1 MASVC
6 STEQGGDALAE
17 ILETISLD
25 SSPRTLFEPTA
36 SNFYSESKS
45 SNYAS
50 FKKAHSGS
58 AAQLEARPNV
68 YAAKLATN
76 PMEQQNF
83 FDIFTNFHDASI
95 KITVDGNVQGSGTL
109 FRSDTSLVIVTTAH
123 IFEYLNEKSSIEI
136 VLETGYNSQG
146 QNVVQCR
153 LITVPLKLSAI
164 RITRNCAKDV
174 AVLHVVDEE
183 TKNEVFKVVESFPK
197 ASFLDE
203 GDDVLFMMI
212 HYANGDHKQVT
223 IGHRQNNYSYGTL
236 IEQLHMDGGPG
247 ASGAPIYSLSGN
259 VVAIQKAH
267 VHNHQEIRSLIL
279 IEDVIDTEMYE
290 CGQSYVKEALVE
302 ADSNIYQYNPNMWVD
317 GDQINPFE
325 INEGAQSQRCLL
337 EKIKAENN
345 GETLEAEH
353 LNRKGLPK
361 ISSPSTFD
369 HIETNYPG
377 QLAETVYKCLGRG
390 GKHGQTKEWS
400 LKGTVES
407 DHFPPIDAY
416 VRALNRPTCKKE
428 VKAKINANRH
438 RDNLPAITIPCDF
451 HRDFDTTGS
460 GKSNNDFREEQAES
474 IGQGNFV
481 DAIGKNLES
490 YCNRGLFTRPTY
502 PNFSDDCFRSL
513 LRKYCVGFENALQ
526 EHVNLKFINPKEKKQ
541 LLATLRTVINQNL
554 TN

>member
-25 SSPRTLFEPTA
+25 SSPTTLFEPTA
-36 SNFYSESKS
+36 SNFYGESKS

-50 FKKAHSGS
+50 LEEAYSGS

-68 YAAKLATN
+68 YAAKLAT
-76 PMEQQNF
+76 EQQNF
-83 FDIFTNFHDASI
+83 GNFFNMFTDFHDASI

-123 IFEYLNEKSSIEI
+123 IFSDINEKSGIEI
-136 VLETGYNSQG
+136 GLETGYSRCQG

-153 LITVPLKLSAI
+153 RITIPLKLSAI

-174 AVLHVVDEE
+174 AVLVLDEE

-197 ASFLDE
+197 ASFLDQ
-203 GDDVLFMMI
+203 GNVLFMMI

-223 IGHRQNNYSYGTL
+223 TGRRQQNSPETL

-247 ASGAPIYSLSGN
+247 ASGAPIYSLSRN

-267 VHNHQEIRSLIL
+267 VQNHQEIRSLIL
-279 IEDVIDTEMYE
+279 IKDVIDTEMYE

-337 EKIKAENN
+337 EKIENS
-345 GETLEAEH
+345 GKTLKDEH
-353 LNRKGLPK
+353 LNKKGLPK
-361 ISSPSTFD
+361 ISSPSTFH

-377 QLAETVYKCLGRG
+377 QLAETVYECLGRG

-400 LKGTVES
+400 LKGKVES
-407 DHFPPIDAY
+407 DHFPPYDAY
-416 VRALNRPTCKKE
+416 VKALKVEKCTEE
-428 VKAKINANRH
+428 VKARINSHLR
-438 RDNLPAITIPCDF
+438 RDNLPAITIPYNV
-451 HRDFDTTGS
+451 HRGLDTTG
-460 GKSNNDFREEQAES
+460 GANDNIKFRREQAES
-474 IGQGNFV
+474 IGEGQFV
-481 DAIGKNLES
+481 DAIEKNLRS
-490 YCNRGLFTRPTY
+490 YCTHGLFTRSTY
-502 PNFSDDCFRSL
+502 PNLSNRNFRSL
-513 LRKYCVGFENALQ
+513 LKKYYVGFENALQ
-526 EHVNLKFINPKEKKQ
+526 EHVNLKFINPEEKKQ
-541 LLATLRTVINQNL
+541 LLATLEN
-554 TN
+554 